1 MTSHVYH
8 KFNEFPWVKFLYF
21 DLFVINCNAGGQID
35 NKSSLDQ
42 AKAGSGTGNKPLPEL
57 MKIQSMPYVCI
68 MRPHRF

>member
-8 KFNEFPWVKFLYF
+8 KFNEFPWEKFLFF

-42 AKAGSGTGNKPLPEL
+42 ARAWSGTGNKP
-57 MKIQSMPYVCI
+57 
-68 MRPHRF
+68 